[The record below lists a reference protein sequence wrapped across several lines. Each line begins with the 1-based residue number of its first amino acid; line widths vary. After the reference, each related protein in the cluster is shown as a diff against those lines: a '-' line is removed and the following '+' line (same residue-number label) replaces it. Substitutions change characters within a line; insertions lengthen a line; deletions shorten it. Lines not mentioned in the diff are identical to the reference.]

1 MNYAI
6 NWVIISFVLKVMTQE
21 SVYYKNDIMMMFLYT
36 KRTGL
41 VVTGFTI

>member
-36 KRTGL
+36 KCTGL